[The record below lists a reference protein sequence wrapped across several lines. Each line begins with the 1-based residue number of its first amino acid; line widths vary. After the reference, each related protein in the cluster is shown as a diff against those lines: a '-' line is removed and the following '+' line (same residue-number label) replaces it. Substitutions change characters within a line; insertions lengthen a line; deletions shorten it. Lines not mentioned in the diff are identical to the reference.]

1 MFSERNG
8 AVQSFIERI
17 VEVRYMSAKIEY
29 RQNEIRVF
37 LEGEIDHHS
46 ASIIRVS
53 IDEAIL
59 NKRPQLLILDFGK
72 VTFMDSSG
80 IGLVM
85 GRYKLMKT
93 VGGRIV
99 VDNLSASAYKVMRL
113 AGLETL
119 GEIRQREVI

>member
-1 MFSERNG
+1 
-8 AVQSFIERI
+8 
-17 VEVRYMSAKIEY
+17 MSATIEM

-46 ASIIRVS
+46 ASIIRMS
-53 IDEAIL
+53 IDDAIL
-59 NKRPQLLILDFGK
+59 CKRPQLLVLDFGK

-85 GRYKLMKT
+85 GRFKLMKT
-93 VGGRIV
+93 VGGRII
-99 VDNLSASAYKVMRL
+99 VDNLSASAYKVMKL
-113 AGLETL
+113 AGLERL